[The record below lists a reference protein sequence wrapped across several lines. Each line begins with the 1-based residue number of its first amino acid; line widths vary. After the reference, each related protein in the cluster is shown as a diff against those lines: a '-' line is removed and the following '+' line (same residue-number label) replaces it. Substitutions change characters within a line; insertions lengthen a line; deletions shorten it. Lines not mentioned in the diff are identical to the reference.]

1 MDGQSIGWLAALG
14 TAVAWLATWYDAR
27 RKQGRLETKED
38 AAAKQDELREHITL
52 LQADNAERKKE
63 LDAIE
68 WIRDMLS
75 RAGTPFPPYNPDPNQ
90 SGSHTALPPTGPN
103 PGGNP

>member
-52 LQADNAERKKE
+52 LQADNAER
-63 LDAIE
+63 
-68 WIRDMLS
+68 
-75 RAGTPFPPYNPDPNQ
+75 
-90 SGSHTALPPTGPN
+90 
-103 PGGNP
+103 